1 MVSSLNIP
9 VRNRYHI
16 NTSEI
21 KSDNSPL
28 TSDDYMNIGYM
39 SGRFGINPANP
50 NEQNPIYKDGSE
62 IYININSCCA
72 PLFESTLSQTGIK
85 FDKLA

>member
-1 MVSSLNIP
+1 MP
-9 VRNRYHI
+9 VRNQYLVR
-16 NTSEI
+16 TSEL
-21 KSDNSPL
+21 KTDNTPL
-28 TSDDYMNIGYM
+28 NSDDYINIGYM
-39 SGRFGINPANP
+39 AGRFGVNLVNP
-50 NEQNPIYKDGSE
+50 NIPNNIYKDNKG